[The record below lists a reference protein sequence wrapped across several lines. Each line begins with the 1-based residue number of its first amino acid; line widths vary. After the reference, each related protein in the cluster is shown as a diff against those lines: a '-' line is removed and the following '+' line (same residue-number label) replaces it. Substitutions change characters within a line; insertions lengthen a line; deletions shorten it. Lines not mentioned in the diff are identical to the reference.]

1 MALDEFLSRICAN
14 MDPLF
19 YEDDFLFFC
28 EVFGNCGV
36 PAGSFWAF
44 SPLDLAEAFLATPID
59 DLALRWPG

>member
-1 MALDEFLSRICAN
+1 

-28 EVFGNCGV
+28 EVLGIYGV
-36 PAGSFWAF
+36 PAGSFWPA